1 MVEGRQEDAEE
12 FLTFLLNGINDEM
25 LSVLKLLNNES
36 DHNVQQQIEEEE
48 EADDEWQEVGPKNK
62 SCITRR
68 GGDLGSGSGIKTPL
82 ADMFQGQIRSCVSR
96 SAGETTA
103 TLQPFFTLQLDIQ
116 SEGIRYGINISLPF
130 IVPLLKQPYV
140 V

>member
-25 LSVLKLLNNES
+25 LSVLKLLNNDANES
-36 DHNVQQQIEEEE
+36 DDIVAQIEEEE
-48 EADDEWQEVGPKNK
+48 EADEWQEVGPKNK

-116 SEGIRYGINISLPF
+116 SEGIRYGINI
-130 IVPLLKQPYV
+130 
-140 V
+140 

>member
-25 LSVLKLLNNES
+25 LSILKLLNNNDNNENDS
-36 DHNVQQQIEEEE
+36 NVKQLEEEE
-48 EADDEWQEVGPKNK
+48 ESDEWQEVGPKNK

-68 GGDLGSGSGIKTPL
+68 GGDLGSGCGIKTPL

-116 SEGIRYGINISLPF
+116 SEGIRYSFNI
-130 IVPLLKQPYV
+130 
-140 V
+140 